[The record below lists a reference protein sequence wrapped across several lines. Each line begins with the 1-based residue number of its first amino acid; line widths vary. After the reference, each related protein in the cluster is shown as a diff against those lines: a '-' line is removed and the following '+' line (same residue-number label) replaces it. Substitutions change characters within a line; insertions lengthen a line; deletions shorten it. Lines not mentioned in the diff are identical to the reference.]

1 MKKQFRILNMASV
14 TFLMACILATTPA
27 YAIFGKLS
35 TTLKALY
42 TLNGSTPNGNASVNQ
57 TKYPSVPAALSVS
70 VSNVRVVDGTVL
82 PISISDCP
90 WYGPVAYLKIVGA
103 RASLST
109 YLPANCQVGRLST
122 ITIAAQD
129 GTILLKGGYP
139 WKI

>member
-1 MKKQFRILNMASV
+1 MKKQFSKLNITSLSFLIVCVLAAS
-14 TFLMACILATTPA
+14 PA

-42 TLNGSTPNGNASVNQ
+42 TLNGSTPSGRASVNQ
-57 TKYPSVPAALSVS
+57 SKYPSVPGALSIS
-70 VSNVRVVDGTVL
+70 VSNVRVTDGTVL
-82 PISISDCP
+82 PVSISDCP

-103 RASLST
+103 TASLST

-122 ITIAAQD
+122 ITVAAPD
-129 GTILLKGGYP
+129 GTILLKGGSP